1 MKIALLIIL
10 LFSCASANA
19 TQQIKDRVYFEGLDF
34 VINELPLEKLPDIK
48 SEIVKDNIT
57 RCSANWRGYQAGW
70 YIQDNKLS
78 LSYLIKN
85 PCSEVKEYY
94 DLSKYFNN
102 ESSLVNANWYTGSI
116 TIRISEQEIIQEK
129 ASYRYQAVLYEIK
142 EGNVVSREVKF
153 IEEKF

>member
-1 MKIALLIIL
+1 MKIALLGIL
-10 LFSCASANA
+10 LFSCTSASA
-19 TQQIKDRVYFEGLDF
+19 TQQIKDRVHFEGLDF
-34 VINELPLEKLPDIK
+34 VINELPLEKLPGIK
-48 SEIVKDNIT
+48 SEIIKDNIA

-70 YIQDNKLS
+70 YIQNSQLS

-85 PCSEVKEYY
+85 PCSKVKEYY

-116 TIRISEQEIIQEK
+116 TIRISEKEIIQEK
-129 ASYRYQAVLYEIK
+129 AFSRYQAVLYKIK
-142 EGNVVSREVKF
+142 EGKVVSREVKF